1 MNKELIKKY
10 VEYLNNAIKREEDPN
25 EADTLELKRNSLID
39 ILFDHNVYSALEKLT
54 LTCPDEEVI
63 GEHEC
68 LGAQD
73 ELDHSCCEQCW
84 KNILNI

>member
-1 MNKELIKKY
+1 MNKELIKRY

-25 EADTLELKRNSLID
+25 EADTLELKRDSLID
-39 ILFDHNVYSALEKLT
+39 ILFDHNTYSALEKLA

-63 GEHEC
+63 GQHEC
-68 LGAQD
+68 FGAQD
-73 ELDHSCCEQCW
+73 RINHSCCEECW